1 MLCSQG
7 SVTFDVLVHEG
18 EPKGARHV
26 GCCVVPVSAW
36 GGKHSARHGS
46 WESNVVAEGYFPV
59 LTLDGSKHAGDLGV
73 SLSVRL
79 GRESKLS
86 GMITAVK
93 AAAHTMGLGR
103 ETLEIVQLLE
113 GDDAAILPEMNGS
126 ATRRRGLQQQ
136 RSMTVPCELRVEA
149 NDAFVDD
156 LPARASLEGDNLTV
170 TDTSSEAS
178 AIAGVIDKLPQ
189 QSASFQLN
197 EALAVFDASDTLP
210 VWPTP
215 RNVLYRGP
223 ETQGEAPPMP
233 RNGEGLRG
241 RTATSAKLG
250 RLKNPLLPKKAI
262 GLGTNEPSAH
272 IGISLSEMT
281 KVPRDVGDV
290 QSETASRKPTRSVSP
305 ERQAPKPNNPDA
317 ATTMAPPCDGGD
329 EKGRTQII
337 LGQTG
342 KSASTLLHATNDAKS
357 RANVVLSEFL
367 NRGKELRDKM
377 ILVGET
383 SDTNQLPPIATTIA
397 PVSSEVY
404 PSTAG
409 AEPFVAR
416 PGLLGG
422 APLGS
427 SVRDDL
433 KGIFDT
439 LSDGESNS
447 EQAGVLI
454 RDAQTREHEERV
466 VDLLLDAAGPPP
478 SSLAFPVLA
487 AVERRRAD
495 ALARARFIR
504 IRLSRLVMFG
514 SMTSSTEGHG
524 WQVRFR
530 LPAFALP
537 AGRSSSTG
545 QLTAAWGGQGRDDVH
560 NARVVSLPVP
570 PRIPSVSRGKEKA
583 AGRGRH
589 TTVAARGMSSSSMLR
604 VRRGFGASDLVVG
617 ETPLVEQ
624 VVCAV
629 DVNDGCVRQWMDA
642 AMEFLLVD
650 GKSDGPPRPRSRQ
663 EGNHVIFRKEQR
675 QRTQSSTVG
684 PGDRVAA
691 VASLPLRELLLS
703 AELSVVATLDLTE
716 VLDFWAA
723 EDARIAAAGVR
734 GRRGH
739 PLRNPYREA
748 GKTDA
753 RPLVL
758 GDRAVGAL
766 AVSLELVPG
775 EADTSPELS
784 RPEVERVAER
794 KREKPTRYARNVRLD
809 QSLEDKDDVLVSA
822 TESSSRPAS
831 AVAPAGE
838 KCLIA
843 GASKIDVS
851 APPLSPPVNMKDS
864 CENGVMGYSATD
876 EVPPTSSTEADCA
889 SMEAKVDETRMLPKA
904 DLAVMLRLNDL
915 TLDPAIVSS
924 VDNVRVAYSF
934 NQVSLF

>member
-1 MLCSQG
+1 MTILWSQG
-7 SVTFDVLVHEG
+7 SVTFDILVHEG
-18 EPKGARHV
+18 EPKGTRHV

-46 WESNVVAEGYFPV
+46 RESNVVAEGYFPV
-59 LTLDGSKHAGDLGV
+59 LTLDGSKHAGDLGI

-79 GRESKLS
+79 GQESKLS

-93 AAAHTMGLGR
+93 APAHTTGLGR
-103 ETLEIVQLLE
+103 DTLEIVQLLE
-113 GDDAAILPEMNGS
+113 GDNAAILPKVDGS
-126 ATRRRGLQQQ
+126 ATRAHGFQQQ
-136 RSMTVPCELRVEA
+136 RSMLVPCDLRVEA
-149 NDAFVDD
+149 NGAFVDG

-178 AIAGVIDKLPQ
+178 AIAGVSDKPPP

-197 EALAVFDASDTLP
+197 EALAVFDASGTLP

-223 ETQGEAPPMP
+223 ETQGKAPPMS

-250 RLKNPLLPKKAI
+250 RLKNPLMPKKAI

-272 IGISLSEMT
+272 IGMSLSEMT
-281 KVPRDVGDV
+281 KVPCEVGDV
-290 QSETASRKPTRSVSP
+290 QPETASRKPTGSVSP
-305 ERQAPKPNNPDA
+305 ERQAPKPNNPDT
-317 ATTMAPPCDGGD
+317 ATTTPPPCDGGD
-329 EKGRTQII
+329 EKVRTQII
-337 LGQTG
+337 SGQTE

-367 NRGKELRDKM
+367 DRGKELRDRM
-377 ILVGET
+377 ILVAET
-383 SDTNQLPPIATTIA
+383 SDTKQLPPVATTIA
-397 PVSSEVY
+397 PASSEVY

-409 AEPFVAR
+409 AAPFAAR
-416 PGLLGG
+416 PGILSG

-433 KGIFDT
+433 KDIFDT

-447 EQAGVLI
+447 EQACVLI

-495 ALARARFIR
+495 ALVRARFLR

-524 WQVRFR
+524 WQLRFR

-545 QLTAAWGGQGRDDVH
+545 QLTAAWGGQERDDVH

-570 PRIPSVSRGKEKA
+570 PRIPSVSRGRGKA
-583 AGRGRH
+583 ARRGRH
-589 TTVAARGMSSSSMLR
+589 TTGAAKGISSSILR

-617 ETPLVEQ
+617 ETPIVEQ

-629 DVNDGCVRQWMDA
+629 DVNDDCVRQWMDA

-650 GKSDGPPRPRSRQ
+650 GKGDAPPRPRSRQ
-663 EGNHVIFRKEQR
+663 EGNHALLRKGQR

-703 AELSVVATLDLTE
+703 AELSVVTTLDLTE

-723 EDARIAAAGVR
+723 EDARISAAGVR

-748 GKTDA
+748 GKTDD

-794 KREKPTRYARNVRLD
+794 KREETIRYARNVRLD
-809 QSLEDKDDVLVSA
+809 QYLEDKDDVLVRA
-822 TESSSRPAS
+822 TESSSRPVS
-831 AVAPAGE
+831 AVAPAEE
-838 KCLIA
+838 KYSIA
-843 GASKIDVS
+843 GASKIGAS
-851 APPLSPPVNMKDS
+851 APPLSPPVKMKDS
-864 CENGVMGYSATD
+864 SKNEVMDYSMAD
-876 EVPPTSSTEADCA
+876 GVPPTSSTGAVCG

-904 DLAVMLRLNDL
+904 DLAVMLRLIDL
-915 TLDPAIVSS
+915 TLDPTIGST
-924 VDNVRVAYSF
+924 VDNVRVSYSF
-934 NQVSLF
+934 SQVF